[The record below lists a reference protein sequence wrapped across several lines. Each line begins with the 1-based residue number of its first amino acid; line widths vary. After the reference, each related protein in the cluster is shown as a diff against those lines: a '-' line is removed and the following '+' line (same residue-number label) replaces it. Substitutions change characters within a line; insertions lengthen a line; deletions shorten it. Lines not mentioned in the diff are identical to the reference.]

1 MTRQEA
7 RLDIKAVSF
16 WSQGIT
22 VLFDVKVTHVKC
34 NQGKGT
40 PTIFKE
46 EEEEKKWIYQE
57 RLPDIE
63 MQSFTPLVFGTNGGM
78 GAHCNCFLRHL
89 AEMVSEKND
98 PVN

>member
-1 MTRQEA
+1 
-7 RLDIKAVSF
+7 
-16 WSQGIT
+16 
-22 VLFDVKVTHVKC
+22 LFDVKVTHVKC

-46 EEEEKKWIYQE
+46 QDEEKKWIYQE

-78 GAHCNCFLRHL
+78 GTHCNYCFLKHL
-89 AEMVSEKND
+89 ANMLSEKND
-98 PVN
+98 LVN